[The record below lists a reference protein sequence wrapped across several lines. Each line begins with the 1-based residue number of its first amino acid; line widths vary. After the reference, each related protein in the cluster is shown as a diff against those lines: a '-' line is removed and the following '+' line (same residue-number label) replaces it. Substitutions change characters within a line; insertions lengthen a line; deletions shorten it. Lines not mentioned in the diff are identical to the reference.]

1 MSLTDKTEKEL
12 AVLATEYYE
21 ALERAE
27 KGASRAAMDVADA
40 EARKI
45 RADIEAERVR
55 TALREIQA
63 ELIRRF
69 IAAQEP

>member
-27 KGASRAAMDVADA
+27 KGASRAAMDVTDA

-45 RADIEAERVR
+45 RADIEADRVH
-55 TALREIQA
+55 TALREIQT

>member
-27 KGASRAAMDVADA
+27 KGASRAAMDVTDA

-45 RADIEAERVR
+45 RADIEADRVR
-55 TALREIQA
+55 TALREIQT